1 MSSLIEVRK
10 VPKSTD
16 PGLLLLYGAKKSGK
30 TTMLGELDDCL
41 VIDTEKGANFISG
54 SVASVSSLDQIR
66 ELAKELL
73 SQKFKYIAIDTI
85 NPVIEWL
92 EQPVLVK
99 YGAKYKDTY
108 GSIGEIPHFAG
119 WGDHRKSVQA
129 FIDTFKSLCDCL
141 ILIGHNK
148 AASAM
153 NGIVEPETFE
163 AQGKLKNLIMAQADA
178 IGYVYRDDD
187 SEKED
192 LKVSFKSGRALEA
205 GSRCAHLKGKVVDFN
220 WSEIFLS

>member
-1 MSSLIEVRK
+1 MIEERK
-10 VPKSTD
+10 APKSTD

-30 TTMLGELDDCL
+30 TTMLGDLKDCL
-41 VIDTEKGANFISG
+41 VIDTEMGANFIAG
-54 SVASVSSLDQIR
+54 SIANVSNLDEIRDLVA
-66 ELAKELL
+66 ELVKR
-73 SQKFKYIAIDTI
+73 KFKYIAIDTI

-92 EQPVLVK
+92 EQPVLAK
-99 YGAKYKDTY
+99 YGAKYKDKY
-108 GSIGEIPHFAG
+108 ASIGEIPHFAG

-129 FIDTFKSLCDCL
+129 FIDTFKGLCDCL
-141 ILIGHNK
+141 ILVGHNK

-178 IGYVYRDDD
+178 IGYVFREDD
-187 SEKED
+187 SDD

-205 GSRCAHLKGKVVDFN
+205 GSRCAHLKGEVIDFK
-220 WSEIFLS
+220 WSKIFLS